1 MRINWKVRWKN
12 KTFVVAFLAAIV
24 AFAYQM
30 AGIIGWVPPVS
41 EDLVTQL
48 IAAVVNV
55 LVAVG
60 ILVDPTT
67 KGASDSDRA
76 LGYQEPK

>member
-1 MRINWKVRWKN
+1 MKINWKVRWKN
-12 KTFVVAFLAAIV
+12 KTFVVTFLAAVV

-67 KGASDSDRA
+67 KGTSDSDRA
-76 LGYQEPK
+76 LTYTEPK